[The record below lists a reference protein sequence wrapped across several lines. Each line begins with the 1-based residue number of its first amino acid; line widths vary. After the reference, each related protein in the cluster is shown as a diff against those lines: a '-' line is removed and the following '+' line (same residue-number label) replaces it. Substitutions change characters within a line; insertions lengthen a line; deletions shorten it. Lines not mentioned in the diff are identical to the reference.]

1 MKKRIYD
8 ASFKKMAVELSELK
22 GSIKEAAVELDI
34 DPGRISKWKHQYRSV
49 VTGTISANGVSDEQK
64 EIRRLQKAL
73 REAQQER
80 DILKKAVSIF
90 SRGDGQY
97 SNL

>member
-1 MKKRIYD
+1 MKKRMYD
-8 ASFKKMAVELSELK
+8 ESFKKMAVELSELK
-22 GSIKEAAVELDI
+22 GSIKAAAVELDI
-34 DPGRISKWKHQYRSV
+34 DPGRISKWKHQYRSFV
-49 VTGTISANGVSDEQK
+49 MGTISVNAVSDEQK

>member
-1 MKKRIYD
+1 MKKRMYD
-8 ASFKKMAVELSELK
+8 ESFKKMAVELSELK

-34 DPGRISKWKHQYRSV
+34 DPGRISKWKHQYSSV
-49 VTGTISANGVSDEQK
+49 VTGAILGNAVSDEQK

>member
-1 MKKRIYD
+1 MKKRMYD
-8 ASFKKMAVELSELK
+8 ESFKKMAVELSELK
-22 GSIKEAAVELDI
+22 GSIKDAAVELDI
-34 DPGRISKWKHQYRSV
+34 DPGRISKWKHQYRSG
-49 VTGTISANGVSDEQK
+49 VTGTISGNAVSDEQK